1 MTKMSDIKK
10 KSERELAEMVQA
22 ARETV
27 RLERFKDKFSR
38 KASTIRIAKTEIA
51 RTLTELSARRRN
63 ANTK

>member
-10 KSERELAEMVQA
+10 KSERELAETVQA
-22 ARETV
+22 ARETI

-51 RTLTELSARRRN
+51 RTLTELSARRN
-63 ANTK
+63 ANAK